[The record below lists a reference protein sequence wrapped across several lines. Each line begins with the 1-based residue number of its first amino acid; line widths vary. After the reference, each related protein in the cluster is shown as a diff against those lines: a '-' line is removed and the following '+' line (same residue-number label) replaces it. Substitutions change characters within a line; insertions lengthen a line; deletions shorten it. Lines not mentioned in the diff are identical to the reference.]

1 MLIPIPVPYHIIPCM
16 SISYHTIHSNT
27 KASKMPKQVLD
38 NKHIIKIIKKDTE
51 GKEKKK
57 ERSLSSISITVI
69 FLLTNNAFVSGAVKL
84 RCCSL

>member
-1 MLIPIPVPYHIIPCM
+1 MHVRFLPYIPIPNP
-16 SISYHTIHSNT
+16 
-27 KASKMPKQVLD
+27 SKMPKQVLD
-38 NKHIIKIIKKDTE
+38 NKHNKKKNKKTE

-57 ERSLSSISITVI
+57 ERRLSSISITVI